1 MYLLSQP
8 TWARQIVSLSNP
20 LIKSS
25 AVKITG
31 ETARAATKNMN
42 VNVLVSDAES
52 RSDNSDCNSS
62 LSSNEGESEIVHDC
76 QHELATPSAEMFLE
90 DDLDMNFDL
99 GSSDEIDQLVSEA
112 LFEIA
117 SD

>member
-1 MYLLSQP
+1 MP
-8 TWARQIVSLSNP
+8 NP

-31 ETARAATKNMN
+31 ETARAATTNMN

-62 LSSNEGESEIVHDC
+62 LSSNEGECEIVHDC
-76 QHELATPSAEMFLE
+76 QHELATPSAEIFLE

-99 GSSDEIDQLVSEA
+99 GSGDEIDQLVSEA